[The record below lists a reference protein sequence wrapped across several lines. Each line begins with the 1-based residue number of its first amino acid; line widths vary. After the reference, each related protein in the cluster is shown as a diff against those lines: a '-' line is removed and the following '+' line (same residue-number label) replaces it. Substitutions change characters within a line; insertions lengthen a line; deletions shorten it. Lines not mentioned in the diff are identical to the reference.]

1 MNILF
6 VVCGEGLGH
15 ASRTVELAKY
25 LEKHDFSCHIA
36 TYGKSYEFVKRQG
49 ISHIHRV
56 TREVTLDG
64 ECGFFS
70 LSKTLWASKG
80 VVLNLLHSMNE
91 VRQLIRL
98 HNIDL
103 VIADTMY
110 AAVPAAKL
118 EKVHA
123 FFMTNQNRFSTA
135 KDGDSLLWRP
145 LWRLLSF
152 VVESYLTIPDA
163 VIIPDFAPPDTISG
177 YNIST
182 NEKNKMKYHFVG
194 PITELER
201 DIYQVSDETIFASF
215 GGEPFKVPLYGLLKN
230 IADRRCE
237 LSFEVFSTAPGL
249 PEQGDN
255 FRTFGYVPDLHEY
268 LAQAKVAI
276 LHGGLTTLQEA
287 LFFGKPVVMIIDPS
301 HPEQWNNARKIM
313 DLNAGVLVD
322 GRDLTEETLES
333 ALDTALS
340 MTPPDFSAQ
349 FASQNGRD
357 KTLKL
362 IEQFVE
368 TDIRKPAC
376 PEGTDLRPSN
386 H

>member
-15 ASRTVELAKY
+15 ASRSVKLAKY
-25 LEKHDFSCHIA
+25 LEEHGFSCHIA
-36 TYGKSYEFVKRQG
+36 TYGNSYEFVKRQG
-49 ISHIHRV
+49 ISRLHRV
-56 TREVTLDG
+56 PHEVRLDG
-64 ECGFFS
+64 DNGFFS
-70 LSKTLWASKG
+70 FSKTLWASKG
-80 VVLNLLHSMNE
+80 VPFDLIHSMNE
-91 VRQLIRL
+91 VRHLIRL
-98 HNIDL
+98 NKIDL

-118 EKVHA
+118 EKIPA

-135 KDGDSLLWRP
+135 KDGDSLP
-145 LWRLLSF
+145 WRLLSLI
-152 VVESYLTIPDA
+152 VESYLTIPDA

-182 NEKNKMKYHFVG
+182 REKNGMKYHFVG
-194 PITELER
+194 PMMELER
-201 DIYQVSDETIFASF
+201 ENYQITNETIFASF

-230 IADRRCE
+230 IADRRTE

-249 PEQGDN
+249 PEDGDN

-268 LAQAKVAI
+268 LAKAKVAI
-276 LHGGLTTLQEA
+276 LHGGLTTLHES

-322 GRDLTEETLES
+322 GRHLTEETLES

-340 MTPPDFSAQ
+340 MTPPDFSLQ
-349 FASQNGRD
+349 FVSQNGRE

-362 IEQFVE
+362 IEQFMKTE
-368 TDIRKPAC
+368 IHKPAC
-376 PEGTDLRPSN
+376 LKGTTKEAVD
-386 H
+386 